1 LIAAGP
7 TLAHWWF
14 YMTGA
19 VVLGHVAFLAW
30 KHDFWSSMIWFVKLV
45 TDPFTDIAAYY
56 GSPYR
61 ILSQDGHKRELA

>member
-1 LIAAGP
+1 
-7 TLAHWWF
+7 
-14 YMTGA
+14 MTAA

-30 KHDFWSSMIWFVKLV
+30 KHDLWSSMIWFVKLI

-56 GSPYR
+56 NSPYR